1 MEHAD
6 KGARQQLLLIVVP
19 TLAVLGALVVLILVV
34 CLCRKNKLHSS
45 KPLANGGATGGAQ
58 QQPVEMSAL
67 LNNSAGSGGGKHKIR
82 AREFAPTALR
92 LTTPLG
98 DCACGKIYRGDL
110 CGYYSDNTVI
120 SVVVKALQ
128 LEDAVGKAQHDFYR
142 ELETLTDIKHPN
154 IISLLGVKLQDK
166 PACMIFE
173 LHSDVNLQEYL
184 VKHSP
189 QSERFEN
196 EGHILN
202 YNELLHV
209 VTQVA
214 SGMEYLTSHNYIH
227 RDLAARNVFVNS
239 SNLTV
244 KISNLGLL
252 QEAYLSDYYRVP
264 NCDAQLPVRWMPI
277 EAILYGKIGAESDV
291 WSYGITLWEVFSF
304 GLQPYYGYNDQE
316 VIDMIQARQIL
327 PCPNA
332 CPGAVYGLM
341 IECWNDDVTC
351 RPTFK
356 DIHTRLIHW
365 KADAIINHQTSP
377 LNVVNYGPI
386 SGPPS
391 QSNSSSHRSMK
402 SPSHHSSTGPSNNTG
417 STGLTSHSQLQQQQA
432 SAPPQHF
439 FANMHGHPAANG
451 HIQNAYRQAPVAAA
465 YLNTAAVTNPYYHH
479 PAAAGATHTP
489 DNSRVS
495 YGGMNNM
502 HSPKYTLPSPAG
514 SVTSGSQRSSSLH
527 SSAPSSGGASNTRQ
541 YGFPTVVSTPYSQT
555 PPPLLPDCG
564 GVKSTR
570 FDSSS
575 SSKPYSNDSG
585 MFIPDV
591 RDHEYH

>member
-1 MEHAD
+1 MAE
-6 KGARQQLLLIVVP
+6 ARKSSSQHLLLIVVP
-19 TLAVLGALVVLILVV
+19 TLAVSGALIVLLLIV
-34 CLCRKNKLHSS
+34 CLCKKNKQNA
-45 KPLANGGATGGAQ
+45 KPSLSNGPA

-67 LNNSAGSGGGKHKIR
+67 LSNQQKVR
-82 AREFAPTALR
+82 AREFPPTALR
-92 LTTPLG
+92 LTKALG
-98 DCACGKIYRGDL
+98 DCACGRVYRGDL
-110 CGYYSDNTVI
+110 CGYYSDNTI
-120 SVVVKALQ
+120 INVVVKALQ
-128 LEDAVGKAQHDFYR
+128 EDAVMGVKPQDFYR
-142 ELETLTDIKHPN
+142 ELDVLTDIKHPN
-154 IISLLGVKLQDK
+154 ILSLLGVKLQDK

-173 LHSDVNLQEYL
+173 QHSDINLQEYL
-184 VKHSP
+184 VQHSP
-189 QSERFEN
+189 QSEMYEN

-214 SGMEYLTSHNYIH
+214 SGMEYLTSHKYIH
-227 RDLAARNVFVNS
+227 RDLAARNVFVS
-239 SNLTV
+239 KNLTA

-264 NCDAQLPVRWMPI
+264 NCNAHLPVRWMPI
-277 EAILYGKIGAESDV
+277 EAILYGKVGTESDV
-291 WSYGITLWEVFSF
+291 WSYGIVLWEVFSF

-365 KADAIINHQTSP
+365 KADALINHQASP